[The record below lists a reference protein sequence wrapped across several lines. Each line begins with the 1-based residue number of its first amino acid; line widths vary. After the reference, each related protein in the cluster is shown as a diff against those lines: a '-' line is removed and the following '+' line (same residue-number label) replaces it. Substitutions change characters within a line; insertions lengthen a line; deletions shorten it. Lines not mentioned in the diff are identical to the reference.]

1 MEGGYLP
8 WKNKSVL
15 VVDELEA
22 VGRPLPP
29 PPSGSEWFQEASGEW
44 VLKQAE
50 SKDAPQ
56 ALDTEGDPNVI
67 LHEILPDDTLQGIC
81 LKYNVSANEIRRVNM
96 FSGNSIHFKK
106 NLIVPLCKG
115 LTYSGKDNPSAHDTL
130 LQSFQSDSGESMIE
144 ARIYLEDNNW
154 DLDAALQA
162 WKGDQHLQNKEQ
174 RDKLA

>member
-8 WKNKSVL
+8 WKNKSVV

-22 VGRPLPP
+22 ASRPLPP

-56 ALDTEGDPNVI
+56 VLGLENDVNVI
-67 LHEILPDDTLQGIC
+67 MHEILHNDTLQGIC

-106 NLIVPLCKG
+106 NLIIPLCKG
-115 LTYSGKDNPSAHDTL
+115 LTYSGKDHPSAHDAL
-130 LQSFQSDSGESMIE
+130 LHSFQSDTGESMIE

-162 WKGDQHLQNKEQ
+162 WKGDQHWQNKDQ